1 MGLLLVVN
9 AFSFPS
15 IIARK
20 RMQFGGYTLLEG
32 IALVVANVVGIV
44 MAYAGLGV
52 WSLVARLAVQRAV
65 FAFAVWF
72 IVDWRPVRPQFRGI
86 GRLVRFGVHILGANI
101 CYYASQNMASLI
113 TGKFLGVETL
123 GSLSIAFNL
132 AVVPAQR
139 IQSVLTTVL
148 TPAFAKMNKS
158 LEGLRTRIYKSLFTL
173 GVLFIPMM
181 LGLAAIGRGL
191 VTTLYGEKWS
201 DAGLFLSFLSLVGL
215 TKGLEHMLRSAI
227 LARGG
232 SSSIFRVTLVEAL
245 VSVPLLLAGAW
256 FLGIGGVIAAYV
268 FSSVLALALTVHA
281 AQTCVDDRTI
291 FLRATGGSFLAA
303 LVMGGAILAF
313 GSLVAGAAGVT
324 LPIQIA
330 LGCVLYTI
338 VRVATLTA
346 EERAMVRGW
355 PVVGRLV
362 RNA

>member
-1 MGLLLVVN
+1 MTQFRKAVLRGLTWRSSLDIASQVLQVVFMAILARLLTRADFGLVAMALVVTRLPQTLTQIGFGSAVIQDQDVDERHVSAVFWLQLAINSVMALTCWAIAPYASGFFDQPGLAPVVSVMGLLLVVN

-181 LGLAAIGRGL
+181 LGLAAIQAKAGRRVGARMW
-191 VTTLYGEKWS
+191 TAEAERIK
-201 DAGLFLSFLSLVGL
+201 AGLPEQ
-215 TKGLEHMLRSAI
+215 T
-227 LARGG
+227 
-232 SSSIFRVTLVEAL
+232 
-245 VSVPLLLAGAW
+245 
-256 FLGIGGVIAAYV
+256 AA
-268 FSSVLALALTVHA
+268 
-281 AQTCVDDRTI
+281 
-291 FLRATGGSFLAA
+291 
-303 LVMGGAILAF
+303 
-313 GSLVAGAAGVT
+313 
-324 LPIQIA
+324 
-330 LGCVLYTI
+330 
-338 VRVATLTA
+338 
-346 EERAMVRGW
+346 
-355 PVVGRLV
+355 
-362 RNA
+362 